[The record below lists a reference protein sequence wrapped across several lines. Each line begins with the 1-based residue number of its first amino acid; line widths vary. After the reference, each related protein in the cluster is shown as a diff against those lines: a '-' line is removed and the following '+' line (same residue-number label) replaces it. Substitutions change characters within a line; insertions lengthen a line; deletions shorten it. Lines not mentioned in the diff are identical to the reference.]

1 VRRAHPRRADGGF
14 DARAEHEIFQIL
26 RAMARDKVAIG
37 ISHRLAL
44 ARSAHRI
51 AVMAD
56 GKIVESGTHE
66 ELMAL
71 RGAYYDMFNR
81 QASSD
86 VTTAEVS

>member
-1 VRRAHPRRADGGF
+1 
-14 DARAEHEIFQIL
+14 
-26 RAMARDKVAIG
+26 
-37 ISHRLAL
+37 
-44 ARSAHRI
+44 
-51 AVMAD
+51 MAD